1 MSHHSLLTKM
11 NKSLQTSPEN
21 QLLINFKHLI
31 GLIITLGNSH
41 IPRVKLGVSFFVLS
55 FSLVGITYGY
65 KLLHATPKTAMRV
78 QKSKKQNQL
87 SREKFKK
94 NSFILSMEVHKD
106 RLCRGKNSFLKVL
119 IILHIKWGSKKWRCC
134 DVSWCSRQ
142 VLWGKQSSVMRSQT
156 MSHSLLDT

>member
-1 MSHHSLLTKM
+1 MLPENYYTASIMSHHSLLTKM

-31 GLIITLGNSH
+31 GLKKTLGNSH

-87 SREKFKK
+87 VEKSLKRIPSYSAWKSTRTGFAEARTLFRKSSLFFTSNGALK
-94 NSFILSMEVHKD
+94 N
-106 RLCRGKNSFLKVL
+106 
-119 IILHIKWGSKKWRCC
+119 
-134 DVSWCSRQ
+134 DV
-142 VLWGKQSSVMRSQT
+142 VVM
-156 MSHSLLDT
+156 